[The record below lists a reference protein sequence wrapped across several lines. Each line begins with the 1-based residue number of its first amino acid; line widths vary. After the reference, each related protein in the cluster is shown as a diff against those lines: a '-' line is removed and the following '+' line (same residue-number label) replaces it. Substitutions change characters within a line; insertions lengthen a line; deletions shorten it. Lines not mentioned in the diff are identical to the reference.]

1 MNNIFLIPTTPN
13 DECCKDVEGF
23 NLGMTCPKCNK
34 PFRSVIEEPNYNM
47 KQENPQSAKWQEE
60 RMYSEEDMIEFTEW
74 IANSKL
80 HGYSKQLYEAM
91 IIYKVKTSKEL
102 LKIWF
107 ENFKKK

>member
-1 MNNIFLIPTTPN
+1 MENKETLEGISEWYIETSAYMNLTP
-13 DECCKDVEGF
+13 KDFIKFG
-23 NLGMTCPKCNK
+23 
-34 PFRSVIEEPNYNM
+34 
-47 KQENPQSAKWQEE
+47 AKFQAE
-60 RMYSEEDMIEFTEW
+60 RMYSEQDMIEFTEW

-107 ENFKKK
+107 EQFKKK